1 MVGRVINLR
10 KTRDGAERHR
20 IQASCSPDGTLIV
33 TGIERGPHIEREYG
47 AGKTDYEWTWT
58 IAAADARTLADS
70 LGCKDVLDA
79 LKAGF
84 SGDSFAGLAGYL
96 GEARISWGSSER
108 VGAGF
113 FRRGSRPARSKN
125 ATTSSGK

>member
-10 KTRDGAERHR
+10 KTRDEAERHR

-33 TGIERGPHIEREYG
+33 TGLERGPHIEREYG
-47 AGKTDYEWTWT
+47 EGKTDYEWTWT
-58 IAAADARTLADS
+58 IAAADARTLAES
-70 LGCKDVLDA
+70 LGYKDVLDA
-79 LKAGF
+79 LKASF

-96 GEARISWGSSER
+96 GEARISWGSSES

-113 FRRGSRPARSKN
+113 FEEGQDPKKQKRNDIKW
-125 ATTSSGK
+125 